1 METIKAY
8 GKFHAAH
15 RQLDYDGKCAYV
27 HGHTW
32 CGTFVVRAERF
43 PRLAQL
49 DMSVD
54 FGALKDIF
62 KFLAHK
68 MLVAARDATFLDTS
82 LFEPQGVVVMPGEN
96 PSVENVAAYCL
107 DRAVEVLQGLF
118 PGRGVEYYDYP
129 TVRTITREAART
141 DYRWSSIVLGIVE
154 SPPFQMRSA
163 GS

>member
-1 METIKAY
+1 METIKAR

-32 CGTFVVRAERF
+32 RGVFVVRTERF
-43 PRLAQL
+43 PRLEKL

-62 KFLAHK
+62 KFLDHK
-68 MLVAARDATFLDTS
+68 MLISARDGTFLDPK

-96 PSVENVAAYCL
+96 PSVENVAEYCL
-107 DRAVEVLQGLF
+107 DQAVEVLQKLF
-118 PGRGVEYYDYP
+118 PERGHQYHIEVSIQE
-129 TVRTITREAART
+129 T
-141 DYRWSSIVLGIVE
+141 DNNFFVADRLL
-154 SPPFQMRSA
+154 RC
-163 GS
+163 

>member
-1 METIKAY
+1 MEIIKAR

-32 CGTFVVRAERF
+32 RGVFVVRTERF
-43 PRLAQL
+43 PRLEKL

-62 KFLAHK
+62 KFLDHK
-68 MLVAARDATFLDTS
+68 MLVSARDATFLDAK

-96 PSVENVAAYCL
+96 PSVENVAEYCL
-107 DRAVEVLQGLF
+107 DQAVEVLQKLF
-118 PGRGVEYYDYP
+118 PQRGYQYHIEVSIQE
-129 TVRTITREAART
+129 T
-141 DYRWSSIVLGIVE
+141 DNNFFFVDRHL
-154 SPPFQMRSA
+154 RC
-163 GS
+163 

>member
-1 METIKAY
+1 METIKAR

-32 CGTFVVRAERF
+32 RGVFVVRTECF
-43 PRLAQL
+43 PRLAKL

-62 KFLAHK
+62 KFLDHK
-68 MLVAARDATFLDTS
+68 MLISARDTTFLDAE

-96 PSVENVAAYCL
+96 PSVENVAEYCL
-107 DRAVEVLQGLF
+107 DQAVEILQKLF
-118 PGRGVEYYDYP
+118 PQRDYQYHIE
-129 TVRTITREAART
+129 VSIQET
-141 DYRWSSIVLGIVE
+141 DNNFFIADRLLSC
-154 SPPFQMRSA
+154 
-163 GS
+163 

>member
-1 METIKAY
+1 METIKAR

-32 CGTFVVRAERF
+32 RGVFVIRTERF
-43 PRLAQL
+43 PRLEKL

-62 KFLAHK
+62 KFLDHK
-68 MLVAARDATFLDTS
+68 MLVSARDTTFLNAK

-96 PSVENVAAYCL
+96 PSVENVAEYCL
-107 DRAVEVLQGLF
+107 DQAVEVLQKLF
-118 PGRGVEYYDYP
+118 PERGHQYHIEVSIQE
-129 TVRTITREAART
+129 T
-141 DYRWSSIVLGIVE
+141 DNNFFVADRLL
-154 SPPFQMRSA
+154 RC
-163 GS
+163 

>member
-1 METIKAY
+1 METIEAR

-32 CGTFVVRAERF
+32 RGVFVVRTERF
-43 PRLAQL
+43 PRLEKL

-62 KFLAHK
+62 KFLDHK
-68 MLVAARDATFLDTS
+68 MLISARDATFLDAE

-96 PSVENVAAYCL
+96 PSVENVAEYCL
-107 DRAVEVLQGLF
+107 DQAVAVLQKLF
-118 PGRGVEYYDYP
+118 PDRGHQYHIEVSIQE
-129 TVRTITREAART
+129 T
-141 DYRWSSIVLGIVE
+141 DNNIFVADRLLHC
-154 SPPFQMRSA
+154 
-163 GS
+163 

>member
-1 METIKAY
+1 METIKAR

-32 CGTFVVRAERF
+32 RGVFVIRTERF
-43 PRLAQL
+43 PRLEKL

-62 KFLAHK
+62 KSLDHK
-68 MLVAARDATFLDTS
+68 MLVSARDTTFLDAK

-96 PSVENVAAYCL
+96 PSVENVAEYCL
-107 DRAVEVLQGLF
+107 DQAVEVLQKLF
-118 PGRGVEYYDYP
+118 PERGHQYHIEVSIQE
-129 TVRTITREAART
+129 T
-141 DYRWSSIVLGIVE
+141 DNNFFVADRLL
-154 SPPFQMRSA
+154 RC
-163 GS
+163 

>member
-1 METIKAY
+1 METIEAR

-32 CGTFVVRAERF
+32 RGVFVVRTERF
-43 PRLAQL
+43 SRLEKL

-62 KFLAHK
+62 KFLDHK
-68 MLVAARDATFLDTS
+68 MLISARDGTFLDPK

-96 PSVENVAAYCL
+96 PSVENVAEYCL
-107 DRAVEVLQGLF
+107 DQAVEVLQKLF
-118 PGRGVEYYDYP
+118 PERGHQYHIEVSIQE
-129 TVRTITREAART
+129 T
-141 DYRWSSIVLGIVE
+141 DNNFFVADRLL
-154 SPPFQMRSA
+154 RC
-163 GS
+163 

>member
-1 METIKAY
+1 METIKAR

-32 CGTFVVRAERF
+32 RGVFVVRTERF
-43 PRLAQL
+43 PRLEKL

-62 KFLAHK
+62 KFLDHK
-68 MLVAARDATFLDTS
+68 MLVSARDTTFLDAK

-96 PSVENVAAYCL
+96 PSVENVAEYCL
-107 DRAVEVLQGLF
+107 DQAVEVLQKLF
-118 PGRGVEYYDYP
+118 PERGDQYHIEVSIQE
-129 TVRTITREAART
+129 T
-141 DYRWSSIVLGIVE
+141 DNNFFVADRLL
-154 SPPFQMRSA
+154 RC
-163 GS
+163 